1 MHFGASFV
9 WDNQYS
15 WRNRGSRSFLATML
29 SKQSAILP
37 KLGVRNINSII
48 FYMHVRNVEV
58 YTRLMQGIYF

>member
-1 MHFGASFV
+1 MQVLGGIINIHGEIEEV
-9 WDNQYS
+9 DL
-15 WRNRGSRSFLATML
+15 FLATML